1 MSKSSLY
8 NKLTGRE
15 IEILLQNIVDLN
27 TASDI
32 DSSEKQYL
40 FEEMVKRTFAT
51 VYNYKDSLNNSHTS
65 NSLYKS
71 DDSEIVERYEQSA
84 LLELQSE
91 YSYRQKVFTPI
102 LLMAAIGLRRVELG
116 IEPFSEYGHRLGS
129 HEADEAF
136 ISTYMIAM
144 RHIASFNSQ
153 HDQEALA
160 RGFEQINEMISHL
173 EAEQC
178 IEIDRHLKRS
188 FESLDLIER
197 LSIFENDDFKFTT
210 LDHFMLTQMNDD
222 QYIDPDNFHFG
233 GVDFHTALSNYFMF
247 ESDLIKLKF
256 KDANSNELEKS
267 LSLAK
272 QAKSILYEC
281 MIFADKKE
289 IELDNPLAY
298 QLYRAVEYDVKSSLN
313 KSSRA
318 QLTHTVD
325 IDKKLLN
332 EIASRSN
339 YSIRNQ
345 FEMIFKNIV
354 EFTGMEKD
362 DFEKTCFS
370 SNFFERKGID
380 KCIRLFENRSSFYF
394 NELSTDFSVED
405 DNKLSAGFILKEYP
419 GLHPQGFLLIAD
431 DLKRVIN
438 RIEEGCDEESL
449 NIICHNLHEFLNP
462 RFGRPGFYY
471 NVDHSTDLDLNLTS
485 KMIDQDVNR
494 VIKSATEYVDNSG
507 SLPEP
512 IKTLMDIHVQNA
524 LSNAAQWKIDKRVLV
539 GNQAQKNAPIKD
551 KSLSEIDLLMRKI
564 KISDFSTL
572 ESLMGISNKMDA
584 FIFRNVNNCVS
595 NLTMAFK
602 RESSWNKE
610 VYLNEN
616 DSTLD
621 NMYKTYIRQIKAATR
636 FTAKNID
643 SYKNFVG
650 HALIDTDHSR
660 KSGYRKALN
669 HELIFTDHKGG
680 QTHDETYTSLPINHT
695 QKIIKVLQEFIGDDV
710 VSDLSK
716 IVFSHITNG
725 SSDPSIVKILSMLDD
740 IVKIDSVIEE
750 SYERNP
756 STREFEVIERPLSEM
771 LEMRILDMRESNSN
785 SAVLGEL
792 GALMEKVN
800 TRQLNRIGK
809 DISRDE
815 SRQETEP
822 YSPDLDSVL

>member
-27 TASDI
+27 VASDI
-32 DSSEKQYL
+32 ESSEKQYL
-40 FEEMVKRTFAT
+40 FEEMVKRTFST
-51 VYNYKDSLNNSHTS
+51 VYNYKDSLNNSHAS

-71 DDSEIVERYEQSA
+71 DDSEVVERYEQST
-84 LLELQSE
+84 LLDLQSE
-91 YSYRQKVFTPI
+91 YSFRQNVFTPI

-129 HEADEAF
+129 HDADEAF

-153 HDQEALA
+153 HDQEALT
-160 RGFEQINEMISHL
+160 RGFEQLNEMISHL

-178 IEIDRHLKRS
+178 IEIDRHLKGS

-197 LSIFENDDFKFTT
+197 LSIFENDDFKFTA
-210 LDHFMLTQMNDD
+210 LDHFMLTKMNDD
-222 QYIDPDNFHFG
+222 QYMDPDNFHFG
-233 GVDFHTALSNYFMF
+233 GVELHTALSNYFMF
-247 ESDLIKLKF
+247 ESDLIQLKF
-256 KDANSNELEKS
+256 KDADLKESEKNV
-267 LSLAK
+267 SLAK

-281 MIFADKKE
+281 MSFADKKD

-298 QLYRAVEYDVKSSLN
+298 QLYKAVEYDVKSSLN
-313 KSSRA
+313 KSSRP

-325 IDKKLLN
+325 VDKQLLN
-332 EIASRSN
+332 EISSRSN

-370 SNFFERKGID
+370 SDFIERKGVD
-380 KCIRLFENRSSFYF
+380 KCIRLFEDRSSFYF
-394 NELSTDFSVED
+394 NEFSKDFSVED
-405 DNKLSAGFILKEYP
+405 DNKLSAGLILKEYP

-431 DLKRVIN
+431 DLKRVVN

-449 NIICHNLHEFLNP
+449 NIICHNLNIFLNP
-462 RFGRPGFYY
+462 QFGRPGFYY
-471 NVDHSTDLDLNLTS
+471 NVNKSTNSDIKQTS
-485 KMIDQDVNR
+485 DMIDQDVNR
-494 VIKSATEYVDNSG
+494 IIKAATVYVEKSDF
-507 SLPEP
+507 LPEP
-512 IKTLMDIHVQNA
+512 VKTLMDIHVQNA
-524 LSNAAQWKIDKRVLV
+524 LAHAAHWKIDKRQSLDSETKKV
-539 GNQAQKNAPIKD
+539 PTKD

-564 KISDFSTL
+564 KISDFSAL

-584 FIFRNVNNCVS
+584 FIFRNVNNCVN

-602 RESSWNKE
+602 REPSWSKT

-616 DSTLD
+616 ASTLD
-621 NMYKTYIRQIKAATR
+621 NMYKTYIRQIKAAAR

-643 SYKNFVG
+643 CYKNFVG
-650 HALIDTDHSR
+650 HALIDSHQSR
-660 KSGYRKALN
+660 NNGYRKALN
-669 HELIFTDHKGG
+669 YELMFTDHRGG
-680 QTHDETYTSLPINHT
+680 QRHDETYTSLPINHT
-695 QKIIKVLQEFIGDDV
+695 QKIMKVLHEFLGDDV

-716 IVFSHITNG
+716 TVFSHI
-725 SSDPSIVKILSMLDD
+725 SSDSTDPNIVKILSMLDD
-740 IVKIDSVIEE
+740 IVNIDSVIENN
-750 SYERNP
+750 YEKNP
-756 STREFEVIERPLSEM
+756 STGEFEMVERPLSEM
-771 LEMRILDMRESNSN
+771 LEMRVSDMREAGND
-785 SAVLGEL
+785 SAVHAEL
-792 GALMEKVN
+792 ETLMERIN

-809 DISRDE
+809 DISQNK
-815 SRQETEP
+815 SREEIKP